1 VKREVLQ
8 EATRRGLA
16 IADGIFPATFKA
28 EAPHL
33 LQVAVG
39 MLARCVTTAES
50 CLHLSEL
57 DRRTDLMVAVRTL
70 YEHTLMLGWLTGSD
84 EGEGRMMLLQRHNDE
99 QALRIDTEMVAAGAK
114 SSISGDTRKSMA
126 DLADAL
132 GSARL
137 PSLADRAVKADSEW
151 GQRLGHTTDDPVPW
165 SFRSNYSSLYR
176 PASAVAHPTWAG
188 VRMVIERSQGS
199 VVIDTEATGR
209 GAEAL
214 QPVPALLGLA
224 LLISSHALGRPDPD
238 EVLQFA
244 SWLADLSTRAD

>member
-1 VKREVLQ
+1 MKRELLQ
-8 EATRRGLA
+8 EATRRALA
-16 IADGIFPATFKA
+16 IADGIFPARFKA

-50 CLHLSEL
+50 CLHLCEL

-70 YEHTLMLGWLTGSD
+70 YEHTVMLGWLTGSG
-84 EGEGRMMLLQRHNDE
+84 EGEQRMMLLQRHNDE
-99 QALRIDTEMVAAGAK
+99 QALRIDAEMVAAGGE
-114 SSISGDTRKSMA
+114 SSISEETRRAMV
-126 DLADAL
+126 DLADVL
-132 GSARL
+132 GTARL
-137 PSLADRAVKADSEW
+137 PSLADRAVKADNEW
-151 GQRLGHTTDDPVPW
+151 SQRLGHTPDDPFPW
-165 SFRSNYSSLYR
+165 SFRSNYTSLYR

-188 VRMVIERSQGS
+188 VRMVIEHSQAS
-199 VVIDTEATGR
+199 VVIDTEAAGR
-209 GAEAL
+209 GAEAM

-244 SWLADLSTRAD
+244 SWLADVWRRAD